1 MSYIKLA
8 GQKDKPTNTNMANQL
23 SIKKL
28 QETLEKASSNKI
40 KGLIRQELQIREKVL
55 NKQAKKLGKKA

>member
-8 GQKDKPTNTNMANQL
+8 GQKDKHTNTNMANQL
-23 SIKKL
+23 SLKKL

-40 KGLIRQELQIREKVL
+40 KGLIRQELQIRAKVL